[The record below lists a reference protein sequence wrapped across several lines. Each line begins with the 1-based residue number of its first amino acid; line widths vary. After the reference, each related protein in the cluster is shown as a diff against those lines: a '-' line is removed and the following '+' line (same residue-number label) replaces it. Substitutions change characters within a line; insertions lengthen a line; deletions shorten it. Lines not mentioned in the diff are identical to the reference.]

1 MFIETKGLRIFIYQE
16 LIDMRS
22 GFEKL
27 LHIVRDQM
35 KGSINQGHLFVF
47 LGKNRRRIK
56 SIYYDG
62 TGLVLTAKKIE
73 RGQFMQRSELRDIT
87 ELSVYEFKQIWSGG
101 VVVKARPERSFVT
114 QVGPALLPKGFES
127 ELSHAQL

>member
-1 MFIETKGLRIFIYQE
+1 MFIESKGLRIFIYQE

-27 LHIVRDQM
+27 LHIVRDRM
-35 KGSINQGHLFVF
+35 KGSINQGHLFIF

-56 SIYYDG
+56 SIYFDG
-62 TGLVLTAKKIE
+62 TGLVLTTKKIE

-87 ELSVYEFKQIWSGG
+87 ELSLYEFKQIWSGG

-114 QVGPALLPKGFES
+114 QVGSTLLPKGFES
-127 ELSHAQL
+127 ELSHGLS